1 MRLKINKEWHILV
14 EVRHRY
20 VLHYH
25 KVRYFNNSNEITYKS
40 YIRHQLKIKEKLL
53 ELLFYLK
60 DNLKIKNIKVAAS
73 GFAAMGIAES
83 LDFAFVQEVFSI
95 KVCTENFNK
104 NVKTA
109 VELGGENAKILLL
122 DLPLEVKINRTR
134 VQLSLARHLPF

>member
-1 MRLKINKEWHILV
+1 MI
-14 EVRHRY
+14 Y
-20 VLHYH
+20 
-25 KVRYFNNSNEITYKS
+25 SS